1 MTEDG
6 KYEMRDFILNN
17 YKKDNG
23 ESLTTEQL
31 IEVIEDAIA
40 IKLDTIELAI
50 SEFYYSIEQ
59 FKDMYEDYSSD
70 LDYARVAI
78 CKKVC
83 MNADHIESL
92 LDSLDYPLK
101 DLIKEIA
108 DKEASKRS
116 KANYDLFELL
126 DVKGNKSVY
135 DIMRQYATDEPT
147 KKFLNGGM
155 IL

>member
-1 MTEDG
+1 
-6 KYEMRDFILNN
+6 
-17 YKKDNG
+17 
-23 ESLTTEQL
+23 
-31 IEVIEDAIA
+31 
-40 IKLDTIELAI
+40 
-50 SEFYYSIEQ
+50 
-59 FKDMYEDYSSD
+59 
-70 LDYARVAI
+70 
-78 CKKVC
+78 

-108 DKEASKRS
+108 DKEASRRS